1 MFYVVS
7 KAIWSVLSPS
17 NALILVDAAGTLAI
31 VFIYQQWIAGVVATT
46 SIFLLA
52 ANFAPLW
59 IILAKPLES
68 RFIEPDLKALQV
80 LGIIALGGDFDR
92 LTVLADLGKR
102 FPEAGLIF
110 AGPGAPE
117 SAVRDEFSKAGG
129 DLGRLSVEM
138 ESRSTAEN
146 ASNVVPMLGVLHG
159 GVYLLVTSA
168 LHMPRAMGAFQAMGV
183 PVVAYPIDAC
193 SNSEFRAGPP
203 ALYMTNKVLK
213 EWAGLLAYRL
223 AGFTSDL
230 FPAPTHIE
238 RQPRAS
244 SISTVMR

>member
-31 VFIYQQWIAGVVATT
+31 IFIYQRWIAGVVATT
-46 SIFLLA
+46 SIFLLV
-52 ANFAPLW
+52 ANFTPLW
-59 IILAKPLES
+59 MILAKPLES
-68 RFIEPDLKALQV
+68 RFIEPALKAMQV
-80 LGIIALGGDFDR
+80 SGIIALGGDFGR

-117 SAVRDEFSKAGG
+117 SLVRDVFSKVGG

-168 LHMPRAMGAFQAMGV
+168 LHMPRAIGAFQALGV

-213 EWAGLLAYRL
+213 EWVGLLAYRL

-238 RQPRAS
+238 RQPRANPF
-244 SISTVMR
+244 STLLR